1 MFIVSSGE
9 MMALYA
15 ADNIAHA
22 VRNFASRGYM
32 RIMAVVQQGLH
43 SLLAQA
49 FYHSHYF
56 MFLI

>member
-1 MFIVSSGE
+1 